1 MTKDIKSIKENIV
14 QIFQNGGIK
23 ADAAR
28 YISEKLGLGKTQSKE
43 WAKRIHE
50 ECCTVGVAEFD
61 EKNDNDIVYSNC
73 DETNVDNLGSSQ
85 SDLEFSDKYIYNKDD
100 DTYLFLLEKRFGK
113 NIVVKGDRIR
123 GIISNYSN
131 YDDQPESINEVST
144 KYEIPRKY
152 LLQILRILGI
162 THDSLPFTPEQIDNE
177 DVDTLKEKC
186 ITGKRFALNQKL
198 QKEGWK
204 ATKDD
209 ARKWNEFIIG
219 KYNPFVDA
227 IDTWSPPELKN
238 IPNTPPKNT
247 NDKVFVCVL
256 TDTHIG
262 ELTENCWSGKTFNSQ
277 KAVDNILNYVNQIKT
292 KLDDWSSVPAKC
304 KLVIMG
310 DILNSC
316 VDGMTRRGTQ
326 LHNDII
332 NGDMFKV
339 GLDVITTFVS
349 SLKQIFEYVNIS
361 CVNGNH
367 DSFMIGAVYYS
378 ASKYFE
384 DNEYIVWNISDYWL
398 DSFKVN
404 NCYFIY
410 THGKDDVNHVG
421 LPNNKPK
428 LESFIQ
434 SLLLN
439 RVEELVGI
447 KSKYFITGHLHSYV
461 HEEMNDFEYIRVPS
475 SVTADEF
482 AESLGFMTKARQN
495 CFIVGQNHI
504 EDTLHFYFD

>member
-1 MTKDIKSIKENIV
+1 MTNDIKSIKEDIV
-14 QIFQNGGIK
+14 EIFQNGGIK

-28 YISEKLGLGKTQSKE
+28 YIREKLGLGKTQSKE
-43 WAKRIHE
+43 WAKRIYE
-50 ECCTVGVAEFD
+50 ECLLFGSAEEDTQEVVEEIVEEDFD
-61 EKNDNDIVYSNC
+61 DTPE
-73 DETNVDNLGSSQ
+73 GSTE
-85 SDLEFSDKYIYNKDD
+85 SDLEFSNKYIYNKDD

-113 NIVVKGDRIR
+113 NIIVKGDRVR

-131 YDDQPESINEVST
+131 YDDQPESINQVSI
-144 KYEIPRKY
+144 KYEVPRKY
-152 LLQILRILGI
+152 LLQILKILGI
-162 THDSLPFTPEQIDNE
+162 THDSLPFTPEEIVDN
-177 DVDTLKEKC
+177 DVDDLKEKC

-204 ATKDD
+204 ATKED
-209 ARKWNEFIIG
+209 ARKWNEFVIG

-227 IDTWSPPELKN
+227 IDTW
-238 IPNTPPKNT
+238 TPPVIPSLPDSVEKPT
-247 NDKVFVCVL
+247 NEKVFLCVL

-262 ELTENCWSGKTFNSQ
+262 ELTKNCWSGKVFNTQ
-277 KAVDNILNYVNQIKT
+277 KAVENILNYVTQIQGKLNDWKT
-292 KLDDWSSVPAKC
+292 VPANC

-316 VDGMTRRGTQ
+316 VDGETRRGTK
-326 LHNDII
+326 LHNDIV
-332 NGDMFKV
+332 NGDMFKI
-339 GLDVITTFVS
+339 GLDVIITFVS
-349 SLKQIFEYVNIS
+349 SLKQIFQTVNIS

-378 ASKYFE
+378 ASRYFE
-384 DNEYIVWNISDYWL
+384 EVQDIVWNISDYWL

-404 NCYFIY
+404 DCYFIY

-421 LPNNKPK
+421 LPNTKQK
-428 LESFIQ
+428 LESFVQ
-434 SLLLN
+434 SLLLK
-439 RVEELVGI
+439 RVEDLVGI
-447 KSKYFITGHLHSYV
+447 KSKYFITGHLHSFV

-475 SVTADEF
+475 LVTADDF

-504 EDTLHFYFD
+504 EDTLHFYFE